1 MRFTKSNPPKVC
13 MQTQST
19 CYKGTSK
26 MTVKGVL
33 WHSTGAN
40 NPTLKRYVQPSD
52 DAADREE
59 MLKYLGVNQY
69 GNDWNHIYREAGLN
83 AWIGKTGNGGL
94 AVIQTMPWDYKPWG
108 CGSGWRGS
116 CNDGWIQFEICE
128 DDLNDKAYFTNVYRL
143 AVELTAYLCDMYD
156 LDPMG
161 TVAVN
166 GANIPVIT
174 CHAESYQYGMGGNH
188 GDPLHWFVKYGKDM
202 DDVRNDVKKVLDGA
216 KKTTTTTTK
225 PAESKP
231 ATSTSEMYRVRK
243 SWSDSK
249 SQIGAYTVLE
259 NAKKACD
266 NAGSGYEVYDSKG
279 NVVYPKTAAP
289 APAPS
294 KPATSTPKAPQVG
307 DVIKLTDSA
316 TYVGGGVIPGWVKQ
330 STLYLREV
338 RANGDCIISTQKSGA
353 ITGVVPGSAIV
364 GGSTSAAPAQ
374 KKFPY
379 LVEITADRLNVRAGA
394 SMNYAVTT
402 VVKKGGVYTIVDEN
416 NGWGKLKSGAGWINL
431 SYTRRI

>member
-83 AWIGKTGNGGL
+83 AWIGKTAAGGP

-108 CGSGWRGS
+108 CGSGNKGS
-116 CNDGWIQFEICE
+116 CNDGWVQFEICE
-128 DDLNDKAYFTNVYRL
+128 DDLNNETYFTQVYRL
-143 AVELTAYLCDMYD
+143 AVELTAYICDMYD
-156 LDPMG
+156 LDPFG
-161 TVAVN
+161 TVNVN
-166 GANIPVIT
+166 GVKVPVIT

-216 KKTTTTTTK
+216 KKTT
-225 PAESKP
+225 SKP
-231 ATSTSEMYRVRK
+231 ETSTSTSEMYRIRK

-266 NAGSGYEVYDSKG
+266 KAGSGYEVYDSKG
-279 NVVYPKTAAP
+279 NVVYPKTAEPTP
-289 APAPS
+289 APA
-294 KPATSTPKAPQVG
+294 KPATSTSTQKAPQVG
-307 DVIKLTDSA
+307 DVIKLKASA
-316 TYVGGGVIPGWVKQ
+316 TYYNGDPIPGWVKQ
-330 STLYLREV
+330 STLYLREI
-338 RANGDCIISTQKSGA
+338 RANGDYVFSTQKSGMV
-353 ITGVVPGSAIV
+353 IGVVKPDAVEGNTT
-364 GGSTSAAPAQ
+364 STTAQ
-374 KKFPY
+374 KEFPY
-379 LVEITADRLNVRAGA
+379 LVEITADRLNVRSGAG
-394 SMNYAVTT
+394 MNYAVTT